1 MVRKLK
7 YHEQKLL
14 KKVDF
19 ITWKVDNGGKETKV
33 IRRYHIRKPADYTKY
48 NKLSREIRTLSEKIA
63 KLENTDPFRTEAA
76 TMLLLKLYDM
86 GLTRNQMDLAVASGV
101 SASSFCRR
109 RLPVVMVKSYLAE
122 FTFLSCIYLSRFGNN
137 DIGKILNSFYMYV
150 ELNFTYILCYEIEK
164 ETCKYIPNCQ
174 KVNISA
180 IKYASVKIIF
190 LLCTNGCFVFLES
203 SLTKSQKC
211 DRSD

>member
-109 RLPVVMVKSYLAE
+109 RLPVVMVKIQFE
-122 FTFLSCIYLSRFGNN
+122 FSQINFRLKLRSLDKSCLTTFAPPQNSLGYVKYQLGLQMHLLGVAYTKRHSICIAKG
-137 DIGKILNSFYMYV
+137 M
-150 ELNFTYILCYEIEK
+150 
-164 ETCKYIPNCQ
+164 
-174 KVNISA
+174 
-180 IKYASVKIIF
+180 
-190 LLCTNGCFVFLES
+190 
-203 SLTKSQKC
+203 
-211 DRSD
+211 